1 MTDPDWLS
9 ILLLW
14 FFCVCVCVCV
24 IFHQGIVGENEGC
37 VNEI

>member
-14 FFCVCVCVCV
+14 FFLCVCV
-24 IFHQGIVGENEGC
+24 IFHQGIVGENEGG

>member
-14 FFCVCVCVCV
+14 FLCVCVCV

-37 VNEI
+37 LNEI

>member
-14 FFCVCVCVCV
+14 FFFCVCVCV

>member
-14 FFCVCVCVCV
+14 FFLCVCVCV

>member
-14 FFCVCVCVCV
+14 FFLCVFV
-24 IFHQGIVGENEGC
+24 IFHQGIVGENEGG

>member
-1 MTDPDWLS
+1 MTDPAWLS

-14 FFCVCVCVCV
+14 FFFVCVCV

>member
-14 FFCVCVCVCV
+14 FFFVNN
-24 IFHQGIVGENEGC
+24 IFRQGIVGENGGC
-37 VNEI
+37 VSEI